1 MSNPAIYIIRENGE
15 NHFFS
20 AYYGANALSPLLR
33 LSQAKAVQ
41 ETLPEYPPIN
51 HVFENLDY
59 GGNYRNPRLDDA
71 DMFCK
76 RIPPNEMSHYNKD
89 YAERSSFQMRMLFD
103 LDQNSFMM
111 EYNPNCPWFRT
122 MGSFSIDLDAGLE
135 NVRKLLEHAEK
146 KGISDFG
153 ALLTIYQR
161 STGLEDKLEYARGY
175 MRFEEYLDSPQAEED
190 RRRYRELVDR
200 QAQPDEEKME
210 ER

>member
-41 ETLPEYPPIN
+41 ETLPEHPPIV
-51 HVFENLDY
+51 HVFEHLDY
-59 GGNYRNPRLDDA
+59 DGNYRNPRLDDA

-76 RIPPNEMSHYNKD
+76 RIPPNEMPQYNKD

-111 EYNPNCPWFRT
+111 EYNPNCPWYRT
-122 MGSFSIDLDAGLE
+122 MGSFSIDLDTGLE
-135 NVRKLLEHAEK
+135 NIRKLLEHAEK

-153 ALLTIYQR
+153 TLLTVYQR

-200 QAQPDEEKME
+200 QAQTDEEEME

>member
-33 LSQAKAVQ
+33 LSQARAVQ
-41 ETLPEYPPIN
+41 ETLPEHPPIV
-51 HVFENLDY
+51 HVFEHLDY
-59 GGNYRNPRLDDA
+59 DGNYRNPRLDDA

-76 RIPPNEMSHYNKD
+76 RIPPNEMPQYNKD

-111 EYNPNCPWFRT
+111 EYNPNCPWYRT
-122 MGSFSIDLDAGLE
+122 MGSFSIDLDAGIE

-146 KGISDFG
+146 RGISDFG

-190 RRRYRELVDR
+190 RRRYRELVVH
-200 QAQPDEEKME
+200 QAQPDEEEME

>member
-15 NHFFS
+15 SHFFS

-41 ETLPEYPPIN
+41 EALSEHPPISQVYE
-51 HVFENLDY
+51 HLDY
-59 GGNYRNPRLDDA
+59 AGNYRNPRLDDA

-76 RIPPNEMSHYNKD
+76 RIPPDEMPQYNKD
-89 YAERSSFQMRMLFD
+89 YAEHGNFQMRMIFD
-103 LDQNSFMM
+103 LDRNSFTM
-111 EYNPNCPWFRT
+111 EYNPNCPWYRT
-122 MGSFSIDLDAGLE
+122 MGSFSIDLDVGLE

-146 KGISDFG
+146 KGISDFDG
-153 ALLTIYQR
+153 LLNVYQR

-200 QAQPDEEKME
+200 QAQPDEEEME